1 MRPALGAWLQ
11 ERFPARNA
19 LFFVVFHGTALMVA
33 RAASAAEPV
42 SLGWRDLPGF
52 VAVWAFFLTLRVFDE
67 HKDYKVDCVAHPER
81 VLQQGRITLAHL
93 KFVGAAAL
101 AVQLGVSLWLDAGFG
116 AVTACWLLAAGWSV
130 LMAREFFAAAWLRGR
145 ILAYALSHM
154 LVMPLVALWAAAMGA
169 PAALGTAPV
178 LLFAVLAFLAALAF
192 EVARKLR
199 APEDEHPFADSY
211 TQSLGIPVAVTLLL
225 AVVTLAAAAA
235 LLLTVVTTT
244 MMSVPAAALAPPLGL
259 AAWALHVFRVR
270 PTRRAAQQS
279 EAAVGLA
286 ALALHV
292 VPIVAII
299 AAYGLVLR

>member
-19 LFFVVFHGTALMVA
+19 LFFVAFHGTALLVA
-33 RAASAAEPV
+33 RAAVAAEPV

-67 HKDYKVDCVAHPER
+67 HKDFAADCVAHPRR
-81 VLQQGRITLAHL
+81 VLQQGRVTLGQL
-93 KFVGAAAL
+93 KLVGAAAL
-101 AVQLGVSLWLDAGFG
+101 AVQLGVSLWLDAGVG
-116 AVTACWLLAAGWSV
+116 AVTACWLLAAGWSL
-130 LMAREFFAAAWLRGR
+130 LMAREFFARAWLRER
-145 ILAYALSHM
+145 ILVYAFSHM
-154 LVMPLVALWAAAMGA
+154 LVMPLVALWAVAMGA
-169 PAALGTAPV
+169 PAALGTVPV
-178 LLFAVLAFLAALAF
+178 LMFAALAFLAALAF

-199 APEDEHPFADSY
+199 APDDEHPLADSY
-211 TQSLGIPVAVTLLL
+211 TQSLGVPGAVTLLL
-225 AVVTLAAAAA
+225 VVVSLAAVAA
-235 LLLTVVTTT
+235 LGLTVVTTALAT
-244 MMSVPAAALAPPLGL
+244 VPAAALALPLGL
-259 AAWALHVFRVR
+259 VVWALHVFRVR
-270 PTRRAAQQS
+270 PTRRTAQQS

>member
-1 MRPALGAWLQ
+1 MRPALGAWLH

-19 LFFVVFHGTALMVA
+19 LFFVVFHGTALLVA

-42 SLGWRDLPGF
+42 ALGWRDLPGF

-67 HKDYKVDCVAHPER
+67 HKDYAADCVAHPGR
-81 VLQQGRITLAHL
+81 VLQQGRVTLAQL
-93 KFVGAAAL
+93 KRVGAAAL

-116 AVTACWLLAAGWSV
+116 VVTACWLLAVGWSL
-130 LMAREFFAAAWLRGR
+130 LMAREFFAGAWLRGR

-169 PAALGTAPV
+169 PAALGSAPV
-178 LLFAVLAFLAALAF
+178 LLFAALAFLAAFAF

-199 APEDEHPFADSY
+199 APEDEHPLADSY
-211 TQSLGIPVAVTLLL
+211 TQSLGIPGAVTLLL
-225 AVVTLAAAAA
+225 VIVALAAAAA
-235 LLLTVVTTT
+235 LGLTVVTTA
-244 MMSVPAAALAPPLGL
+244 MMPVPALALALPLAIAG
-259 AAWALHVFRVR
+259 WALHVFRVR
-270 PTRRAAQQS
+270 PTRRAAQHS
-279 EAAVGLA
+279 EAAVGFA